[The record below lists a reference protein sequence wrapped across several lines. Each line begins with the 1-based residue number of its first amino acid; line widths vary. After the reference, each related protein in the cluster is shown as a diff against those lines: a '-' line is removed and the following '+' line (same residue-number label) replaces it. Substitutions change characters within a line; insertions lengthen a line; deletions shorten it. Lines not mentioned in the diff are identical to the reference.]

1 MVLNR
6 YFVNDN
12 LLTKF
17 LIFILEA
24 VFAFSFNIIATFQPN
39 IMIRMW
45 AMSESVR
52 YYG

>member
-1 MVLNR
+1 MELNS
-6 YFVNDN
+6 YFVNDK

-17 LIFILEA
+17 PIFILEV

-45 AMSESVR
+45 AISESVR